1 MVFDLDIGF
10 QALVTDGP
18 FKPKKCSFLLEYL
31 SQSCSWP
38 GSRLALATQ
47 LLAGEPSARL
57 WTPSRASVE
66 PGCWAFYS
74 IFAIKPGIEILS
86 FGSWAGAHSNLDAVA
101 GRQDA
106 CLRRGQLTSL
116 STAGDSCF
124 ISVEEGSRQSTPPSP
139 ARLAGRQTKQRCM
152 RTTSFEELRDWSE
165 KCHIDAAQLGSRKW
179 G

>member
-18 FKPKKCSFLLEYL
+18 FKPKKGSFLLEYL

-38 GSRLALATQ
+38 GSHLALATQ

-57 WTPSRASVE
+57 WTPSRGSVE

-86 FGSWAGAHSNLDAVA
+86 FGSWARAHRNLDAVP
-101 GRQDA
+101 GRQDT
-106 CLRRGQLTSL
+106 CLRQSQLTSL
-116 STAGDSCF
+116 STAQDSCF

-139 ARLAGRQTKQRCM
+139 GQAGWQTKQRCM
-152 RTTSFEELRDWSE
+152 RTTYFEELRDRSE
-165 KCHIDAAQLGSRKW
+165 KCHIDAAELGSRKW